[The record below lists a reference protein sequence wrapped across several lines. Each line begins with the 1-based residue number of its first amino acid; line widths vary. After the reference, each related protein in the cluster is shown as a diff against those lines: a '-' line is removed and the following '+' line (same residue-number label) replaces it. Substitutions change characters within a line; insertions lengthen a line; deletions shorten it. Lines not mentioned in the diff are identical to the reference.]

1 MTERKPAGVPFETW
15 VERQIRLVQ
24 EAGAFDDLPGYGKP
38 IPDHGDDPDWW
49 LRSYLD
55 REGLSAEALLPES
68 LQLRREI
75 ERLPAAV
82 DAAHDEAEVR
92 ELVRALNVRIA
103 EWIRLPSG
111 PMLPIHTV
119 DVGEM
124 VERWRAGRPAASGGD
139 GTPSPSSL
147 STPPRALRRASHR
160 APRRRDGI
168 LARLRRVLSR

>member
-1 MTERKPAGVPFETW
+1 MAVTERKPAGVPFETW
-15 VERQIRLVQ
+15 VERQIRLAQ
-24 EAGAFDDLPGYGKP
+24 ETGAFDDLPGHGKP

-82 DAAHDEAEVR
+82 DAAHGEAEVR

-124 VERWRAGRPAASGGD
+124 VERWRAGRPAVPGG
-139 GTPSPSSL
+139 GTPPPSPL
-147 STPPRALRRASHR
+147 ATPPRT
-160 APRRRDGI
+160 PRRGRTRTRLG
-168 LARLRRVLSR
+168 AYLRRVLSR